1 MSICVRSK
9 KKICTLLSFVPKFTE
24 HTRERQTKNVGLK
37 VVCFTRACIQYNS
50 ARECLCTQAC

>member
-9 KKICTLLSFVPKFTE
+9 KNLYTTEFVPKFTE